1 LVDNPL
7 RHGEKVSRI
16 KIYYTEEADKLK
28 LVYEDNGIGI
38 SDDTRQNLFKE
49 GYGKGTGHG
58 LYLTAK
64 LCKMYGSKI
73 QETGEYG
80 KGAQFVI
87 AIPKT
92 NEKGEQLYKIPK

>member
-1 LVDNPL
+1 MVK
-7 RHGEKVSRI
+7 RASRI

-38 SDDTRQNLFKE
+38 SDDTRQNLSKE
-49 GYGKGTGHG
+49 GYGKGTGYG
-58 LYLTAK
+58 LHFTAK
-64 LCKMYGSKI
+64 PCKMYGWKI
-73 QETGEYG
+73 QETGEYR

-92 NEKGEQLYKIPK
+92 NEKGEQLYKIHK